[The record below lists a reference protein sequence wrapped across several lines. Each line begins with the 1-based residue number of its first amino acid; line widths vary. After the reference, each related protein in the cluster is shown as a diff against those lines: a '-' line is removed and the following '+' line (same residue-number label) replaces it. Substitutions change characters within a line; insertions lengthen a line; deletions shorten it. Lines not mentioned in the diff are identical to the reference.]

1 MVTITLT
8 EFNIFLG
15 IMCIIAAIV
24 FIALYF
30 VDAGYGI
37 MYNKKWGPSVNNRTG
52 WILME
57 APVFIVMLASWWFS
71 DRKFEITP
79 LIIFLLFQ
87 AHYFQRSFI
96 FPFLFKSKSKMP
108 LSIMMMGVIFN
119 TLNGLIQGGW
129 IFYLSPEN
137 RYTTEWLHTP
147 QFILGTIIFLCGMFI
162 NIQSDYIVRHLRKPG
177 DTNHYLPKGGM
188 FNYVTSANYF
198 GELVEWI
205 GFAILT
211 WSWAGAV
218 FAIWTFANLVPRAN
232 TIYKKYQKMFPE
244 MEHLKLKRVIPFIY

>member
-57 APVFIVMLASWWFS
+57 APVFIVMLVCWWFS

-119 TLNGLIQGGW
+119 TLNGVCI
-129 IFYLSPEN
+129 
-137 RYTTEWLHTP
+137 
-147 QFILGTIIFLCGMFI
+147 
-162 NIQSDYIVRHLRKPG
+162 
-177 DTNHYLPKGGM
+177 
-188 FNYVTSANYF
+188 
-198 GELVEWI
+198 
-205 GFAILT
+205 
-211 WSWAGAV
+211 
-218 FAIWTFANLVPRAN
+218 
-232 TIYKKYQKMFPE
+232 
-244 MEHLKLKRVIPFIY
+244 KLFTVI